1 MNITTLAN
9 TNQESLESLVEHS
22 NSTLEYVDPFAELR
36 ADTTEPIETKLK
48 LSFTFDFAK
57 KFISASKNTLKLVWF
72 GTSTTAAVA
81 LTLMLLFN
89 PDLSNKVNSP
99 KYSIYS
105 SKPVVAGVATA
116 GIGQDDARAARIDA
130 IFEEYNCPIR
140 NKGNVFV
147 EEAEKNDIPYWLVA
161 AVAFQE
167 SSCGKYTPKVE
178 GTESS
183 NLWGWGVWG
192 EHIYMFE
199 NVDEGIGVVSKYMAE
214 NFYSQGITDPCIIMK
229 TYTPPSNGSWCKGVK
244 FFRDQIMDYTSNSTE
259 Y

>member
-1 MNITTLAN
+1 MSITSLIN
-9 TNQESLESLVEHS
+9 DNQEELLSLVDYKEES
-22 NSTLEYVDPFAELR
+22 KELVDPFSDLR
-36 ADTTEPIETKLK
+36 ENSEYFEKLQNK
-48 LSFTFDFAK
+48 YRNFKFDFVDKTVQA
-57 KFISASKNTLKLVWF
+57 LKGSVKLFWF
-72 GTSTTAAVA
+72 GTSTAVA
-81 LTLMLLFN
+81 VVLTLVLLFN
-89 PDLSNKVNSP
+89 PNISNDVSTP

-105 SKPVVAGVATA
+105 SKPIVAGIASA

-140 NKGNVFV
+140 GMGKVFV
-147 EEAEKNDIPYWLVA
+147 SEAEKNDIPYWLVA
-161 AVAFQE
+161 AIAFQE

-178 GTESS
+178 GSESS

-199 NVDEGIGVVSKYMAE
+199 DVDEGIGIVSKYMAE
-214 NFYSQGITDPCIIMK
+214 NFYSQGITDPCLIMK

-244 FFRDQIMDYTSNSTE
+244 FFRDQIMDYTSPSE